1 MTFVRLVHVSD
12 LAVRLCLGVSNLEHV
27 NKRIEC
33 TRCVAAD
40 VVQTCVE
47 GLGVRSLP
55 LRHILGNLERLFEGG
70 NISPAWLS
78 VRHVVTSLALVVTIL
93 LPRVALASTLVG
105 SYNIP
110 TDADNVACDWF
121 GYDYNT
127 MDSGLKALLHS
138 STTTGGNGTDTNP
151 NFAGYAAFRNSLFS
165 PAVAGDYQWYSR
177 YDGFMFVDAAD
188 KARSDIEGAIRWWD
202 EYGNEQGGGSGGGN
216 NSMYPIPSTVTL
228 NGIVGCYT
236 PNYPTL
242 SYEDVQGVNLSY
254 EFTNISDLNASMQSN
269 NLQYY
274 LCYVAYYGT
283 TNGMV
288 FVIYGSENPI
298 TLDYNVY
305 TYDRFGD
312 KNREAYKVTISS
324 ESNLYYKQI
333 GLAIGQNSV
342 NISSLSNQRTT
353 IDEKY
358 YYNNNTSSGRYHG
371 IFSTYVT
378 GGGGGSAGP
387 TGGPVPPVT
396 PTTPEVDEQPTYN
409 NIYNIN
415 GSLNIDNS
423 TTGNT
428 EFELDLSELLDILKT
443 INNNL
448 VSFAEDFH
456 NMWDWWAE
464 EMGVIESDMRKFQD
478 VITTWLQMIY
488 NKISSGASSQPNPV
502 TEPTSWWDWLLGL
515 LNGVI
520 GDLPTQLSAITTAA
534 SALRNVFPFS
544 IPWDLG
550 VLLGLFVASP
560 VTPVIDIPLGI
571 SASRLTYV
579 HVDCSSWNGVMQ
591 TVRSIELVAFAA
603 GLAFKTRELLKVV
616 EV

>member
-1 MTFVRLVHVSD
+1 MSI
-12 LAVRLCLGVSNLEHV
+12 LEHV

-33 TRCVAAD
+33 ARCVAAD

-47 GLGVRSLP
+47 GLGVCSLP
-55 LRHILGNLERLFEGG
+55 LRHIFGNLERLFEGG
-70 NISPAWLS
+70 NLYPAGLS
-78 VRHVVTSLALVVTIL
+78 VRHVITSLVLVVTIL
-93 LPRVALASTLVG
+93 LFPEVANASTLVG
-105 SYNIP
+105 SYDIP

-138 STTTGGNGTDTNP
+138 STTTGGAGTDTNP

-165 PAVAGDYQWYSR
+165 PTVAGDYQWYST

-188 KARSDIEGAIRWWD
+188 KARADVEGAIRWWN
-202 EYGNEQGGGSGGGN
+202 EYGSDSGSGSGDVSISSSMVLSPNFGQAILGDNYTWVDADAITVTYNISTAAMSTLQSYLQLHPYYFVATYVGKNTGYGGFNKIYLSDTPIEYSKESNGTYYNNGKTVDCYRVTVTSATGLYAVSANTNGYETGTSYIRTTVNTYGSLPSYTNSSMSIDSYAYCMHSTIADSGGGSGGG
-216 NSMYPIPSTVTL
+216 
-228 NGIVGCYT
+228 
-236 PNYPTL
+236 
-242 SYEDVQGVNLSY
+242 
-254 EFTNISDLNASMQSN
+254 
-269 NLQYY
+269 
-274 LCYVAYYGT
+274 
-283 TNGMV
+283 
-288 FVIYGSENPI
+288 
-298 TLDYNVY
+298 
-305 TYDRFGD
+305 
-312 KNREAYKVTISS
+312 
-324 ESNLYYKQI
+324 
-333 GLAIGQNSV
+333 
-342 NISSLSNQRTT
+342 
-353 IDEKY
+353 
-358 YYNNNTSSGRYHG
+358 
-371 IFSTYVT
+371 
-378 GGGGGSAGP
+378 GG
-387 TGGPVPPVT
+387 GGPVPEPE
-396 PTTPEVDEQPTYN
+396 PTVPAPDEKPTYDT
-409 NIYNIN
+409 NIN
-415 GSLNIDNS
+415 VNGSINIDNS
-423 TTGNT
+423 TSGTT
-428 EFELDLSELLDILKT
+428 EFELDISELLDILKK
-443 INNNL
+443 INDNL
-448 VSFAEDFH
+448 VAFAEDFH

-520 GDLPTQLSAITTAA
+520 GDLPTQLSAITSAA